1 MLALVDGVH
10 NSAPKPGGDAPAGWS
25 AMAFLR
31 SVISLSPFWWSMVL
45 GKPFA
50 FDIMLKQLGK

>member
-1 MLALVDGVH
+1 
-10 NSAPKPGGDAPAGWS
+10 
-25 AMAFLR
+25 MAFLR